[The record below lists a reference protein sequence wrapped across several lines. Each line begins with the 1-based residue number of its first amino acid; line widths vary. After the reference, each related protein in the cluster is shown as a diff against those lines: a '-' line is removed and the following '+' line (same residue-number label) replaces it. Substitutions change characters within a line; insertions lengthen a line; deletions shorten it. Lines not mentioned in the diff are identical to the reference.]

1 MISMEHFYINVNV
14 VLGLVCIASIILA
27 FKFVSDKRS
36 RNLLIV
42 TLVLL
47 IISGAMLSFCQ
58 KIFRLYAV
66 AYMGDLA
73 GATEGAFE
81 MVDQFRILLPIGN
94 IFELAA
100 IGLCVLVVKR
110 LISLRTAG
118 QSEGGTEE

>member
-14 VLGLVCIASIILA
+14 VLGLVCIASIIHA
-27 FKFVSDKRS
+27 
-36 RNLLIV
+36 I
-42 TLVLL
+42 
-47 IISGAMLSFCQ
+47 Q